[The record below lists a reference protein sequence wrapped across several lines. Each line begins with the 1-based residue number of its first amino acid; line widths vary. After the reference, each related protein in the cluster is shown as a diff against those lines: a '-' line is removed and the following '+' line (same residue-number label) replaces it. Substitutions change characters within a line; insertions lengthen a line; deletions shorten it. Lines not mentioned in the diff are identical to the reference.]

1 MNGGN
6 PRRVAH
12 RSPAVGEGWGTYR
25 LSSSG
30 VTPPSFR
37 FTVAPDNKDQ
47 NQSGDACVRRME
59 YHSLGQRKRELA
71 DVLQLLLI
79 QTEIVANFMD
89 HGHADLLAD
98 FFLCGTDCFNVLLV

>member
-79 QTEIVANFMD
+79 HTEIVATSWITVMRICSRISSSVEQT
-89 HGHADLLAD
+89 ASM
-98 FFLCGTDCFNVLLV
+98 FFW